1 MKKLELAA
9 ARLAVM
15 VGAVCS
21 LLFGATPASAEF
33 RDSRKSAAHEPRAAQ
48 IAPASGEQVRSLPG
62 SKLASVSY
70 IGLAPAEMQPVAG
83 SGSGVPVLEAIPRI
97 VPRGWTVFQNGEI
110 SARIKARVVDWSA
123 SAQPWV
129 ETLNSVITPVGVL
142 VEVDGA
148 GRRVLVSERKE
159 LLTGSVQGKFVVS
172 RGVVTGAA
180 TTPVG
185 TASEAAVAKPAVSS
199 SMSNVLSIAVSAKAK
214 KLSDEQMRH
223 IQLFFG
229 GSLQGKRMTVR
240 SANRNR
246 AEPVVKAIKLAGVS
260 QVRREIVRS
269 VDDGN
274 VEIEETTGGLK

>member
-1 MKKLELAA
+1 MKKLERAA
-9 ARLAVM
+9 ARLAMM
-15 VGAVCS
+15 VGATCC
-21 LLFGATPASAEF
+21 LLFGVTPASAEF
-33 RDSRKSAAHEPRAAQ
+33 RDSRKGAVQEPKATQLPLANGDQ
-48 IAPASGEQVRSLPG
+48 SRSLPA
-62 SKLASVSY
+62 SKLASVGF
-70 IGLAPAEMQPVAG
+70 IGLAPAEMQPVTG

-123 SAQPWV
+123 TGQSWI
-129 ETLNSVITPVGVL
+129 ETLNAVITPVGVV

-159 LLTGSVQGKFVVS
+159 LLSGSVQGKFVVS
-172 RGVVTGAA
+172 RGLVTAAPTITAGASVE
-180 TTPVG
+180 P
-185 TASEAAVAKPAVSS
+185 SAVKPAGNA
-199 SMSNVLSIAVSAKAK
+199 SMSNVLSIPVSAKAK
-214 KLSDEQMRH
+214 KLTDEQVRH

-229 GSLQGKRMTVR
+229 GSVQGKRLTVR

-246 AEPVVKAIKLAGVS
+246 ADPVVAAIKGAGVS
-260 QVRREIVRS
+260 QVRREVVRS